1 VGLKPWSLNADGVVL
16 TIRLT
21 PRSARDAI
29 GAIETLPEGRT
40 ALIARV
46 RAVPSEGEAN
56 AALVRLLA
64 RTLGIPPRSIVLAA
78 GASSRL
84 KRLVISGDGPALI
97 AALERLSKTG

>member
-1 VGLKPWSLNADGVVL
+1 MALKPWSLNADGVVL

-46 RAVPSEGEAN
+46 RAVPSGGEAN

-64 RTLGIPPRSIVLAA
+64 RTLGIPPRSIVLTA

-84 KRLVISGDGPALI
+84 KRLAISGDGPALI

>member
-29 GAIETLPEGRT
+29 GAIEALPEGRT

-56 AALVRLLA
+56 ALLFDCSQG
-64 RTLGIPPRSIVLAA
+64 RWVSHLE
-78 GASSRL
+78 ASF
-84 KRLVISGDGPALI
+84 
-97 AALERLSKTG
+97 

>member
-1 VGLKPWSLNADGVVL
+1 
-16 TIRLT
+16 
-21 PRSARDAI
+21 
-29 GAIETLPEGRT
+29 
-40 ALIARV
+40 V

>member
-1 VGLKPWSLNADGVVL
+1 MALKPWSLNADGVVL

-29 GAIETLPEGRT
+29 GAIETLPDGRT

-64 RTLGIPPRSIVLAA
+64 RMLGIPPRSIILAA

-84 KRLVISGDGPALI
+84 KRLAISGDGPALI